1 MQRAKQ
7 RAKQRWRRVRDRIDA
22 RHRPRLGRILVRVVA
37 SVSVGGESLT
47 RMPVGEASLL
57 SNECL
62 YHHANQSKSCWK
74 NPQISVPLH
83 HCPSPPALSCWLATR
98 PQSDSNGEDLRTC
111 IPVCHRRASTAAQAV
126 CGSLRHGFGRV
137 PAPLSCIRRERG
149 FVKENAEGEFV
160 QPCPKRL
167 LLFPCFYSDPMKYSS
182 FTSLYYRNFLKAAN
196 SRNVPHVFIFIPLSL
211 FEIGLLVLVGS
222 GTLKLLPNPWVAG
235 GVSNPLAQ
243 PAGSGVGPK
252 CGSLSETLLIL
263 KLRPSYRSFG
273 YCIAGFLGTQN
284 RKIL

>member
-1 MQRAKQ
+1 
-7 RAKQRWRRVRDRIDA
+7 
-22 RHRPRLGRILVRVVA
+22 
-37 SVSVGGESLT
+37 
-47 RMPVGEASLL
+47 
-57 SNECL
+57 
-62 YHHANQSKSCWK
+62 
-74 NPQISVPLH
+74 
-83 HCPSPPALSCWLATR
+83 
-98 PQSDSNGEDLRTC
+98 
-111 IPVCHRRASTAAQAV
+111 
-126 CGSLRHGFGRV
+126 
-137 PAPLSCIRRERG
+137 
-149 FVKENAEGEFV
+149 
-160 QPCPKRL
+160 
-167 LLFPCFYSDPMKYSS
+167 MKYSS

-273 YCIAGFLGTQN
+273 YCIAGLLGTQN